1 MRINIDRLKSN
12 LAALSQIGRTPEGGV
27 SRPSFSQADV
37 KARQW
42 FIQKLKETGLAAAVD
57 AAGNIFG
64 RLDGKGPAV
73 ISGSHLDTIINGGFY
88 DGAAGVLCALEC
100 INTIKE
106 KGIKVKA
113 PLEVVSFADE
123 EEWFYG
129 FLGSYALTGQL
140 KDAALDKV
148 HDKNGQSLAT
158 AMRRADLDLALIEQ
172 AQRPRNDIKAFVEL
186 HIEQGPLLEQT
197 GHGIGVVDSV
207 KGDYRYGITFKGQ
220 RNHAGSPMPGRRDAM
235 RAAVQ
240 LINYMYTQL
249 DAIESPDVLL
259 TVGAIQADPSLET
272 VIPASVYFSIDFRAP
287 AKDILLKLSDRLH
300 HEAKRLAEVGSL
312 ELTMEPL
319 MIIDPVLFDDGV
331 LEAIRQAAIGLDL
344 NWCHISSGAGHDGQV
359 LGRYVSSA
367 MIFVPSQGGRSHC
380 PEEHTTDEH
389 IEAGANVLLH
399 TLVQLAN
406 Q

>member
-1 MRINIDRLKSN
+1 MRINIDRLKLN

-27 SRPSFSQADV
+27 SRPAFSQADMQ
-37 KARQW
+37 ARQW
-42 FIQKLKETGLAAAVD
+42 FIQKLKDADLAVAVD

-64 RLDGKGPAV
+64 RLAGKGPAV

-88 DGAAGVLCALEC
+88 DGAAGVLSALEC

-106 KGIKVKA
+106 KGIQAKA

-140 KDAALDKV
+140 KNAALDKV
-148 HDKNGQSLAT
+148 HDMNGQSLAT
-158 AMRRADLDLALIEQ
+158 AMRNAGLDLAFIGQ
-172 AQRPRNDIKAFVEL
+172 AERPQNDIKAFVEL

-197 GHGIGVVDSV
+197 GDIIGVVDSV
-207 KGDYRYGITFKGQ
+207 RGDYRYGITFKGQ
-220 RNHAGSPMPGRRDAM
+220 RNHAGSPMPGRRDPM
-235 RAAVQ
+235 RAAVH

-249 DAIESPDVLL
+249 DATASPDVLL
-259 TVGAIQADPSLET
+259 TVGAMQADPSLET
-272 VIPASVYFSIDFRAP
+272 VIPGSVYFSIDFRSP
-287 AKDILLKLSDRLH
+287 DKDILLKLTDRLH
-300 HEAKRLAEVGSL
+300 NQAKRLAEAGGL
-312 ELTMEPL
+312 ELTIEPL
-319 MIIDPVLFDDGV
+319 MIVDPVLFDDGV
-331 LEAIRQAAIGLDL
+331 LDAVRQAAIGLDL
-344 NWCHISSGAGHDGQV
+344 KWRHISSGAGHDGQV
-359 LGRYVSSA
+359 LGRYVPSA

-380 PEEHTTDEH
+380 PEERTTVEH

-399 TLVQLAN
+399 TLVKLAN

>member
-1 MRINIDRLKSN
+1 MRINIDRLRSD
-12 LAALSQIGRTPEGGV
+12 LAALSKIGRTPEGGV
-27 SRPSFSQADV
+27 SRPSFSRADL

-42 FIQKLKETGLAAAVD
+42 FIQKLKAADLAVTVD
-57 AAGNIFG
+57 EAGNIFG

-73 ISGSHLDTIINGGFY
+73 ISGSHLDTITNGGFY
-88 DGAAGVLCALEC
+88 DGAAGVLSVLEC

-106 KGIKVKA
+106 KAIKVQA
-113 PLEVVSFADE
+113 PLEVVSFTDE

-129 FLGSYALTGQL
+129 FLGSYALTGRL

-158 AMRRADLDLALIEQ
+158 AMRKAGLDLALIGQ
-172 AQRPRNDIKAFVEL
+172 AQRPQNDIKAFVEL

-197 GHGIGVVDSV
+197 GDDIGVVDCV
-207 KGDYRYGITFKGQ
+207 KGDYRYGVTFKGQ
-220 RNHAGSPMPGRRDAM
+220 RNHAGSPMPGRRDPM

-240 LINYMYTQL
+240 LINNMYTRL
-249 DAIESPDVLL
+249 DAIESSDVLL

-272 VIPASVYFSIDFRAP
+272 VIPASVYFSIDIRAP
-287 AKDILLKLSDRLH
+287 DKDVLLILSKRLH
-300 HEAKRLAEVGSL
+300 NEAKRLAEVSGL
-312 ELTMEPL
+312 ELAFEPL
-319 MIIDPVLFDDGV
+319 MIVDPVLFDDVV
-331 LEAIRQAAIGLDL
+331 LDAVRQAAIGFGLK
-344 NWCHISSGAGHDGQV
+344 WRHISSGAGHDGQV
-359 LGRYVSSA
+359 LGMYVPSA

-380 PEEHTTDEH
+380 PEEHTTVEQ

-399 TLVQLAN
+399 TLIKLAS